1 MIASNSSTVA
11 KVRNFLIEFL
21 NETQI
26 ENLARSTGFVQKKSK
41 ITGVIFAMVM
51 TFEIRQTKSTSLN
64 EISTKLGLQGIPI
77 SKQGIDN
84 RFNDASVVFMKQLTD
99 RVLTMKLE
107 REEVLDSARQ
117 FNRIMI
123 KDSTVF
129 QLPESC
135 AVKYRG
141 SGGGASK
148 AGIKIQYEYDLK
160 AKGGLD
166 LRAQSSIVP
175 DYLHCLNNIQPQD
188 LCLEDLGY
196 ITLDHLDQVKEK
208 QAYFLTRLKY
218 AVAVFVKKDD
228 QYQPLDMDKL
238 ASDIKPGQTIDIL
251 VYLGRKQKMPVRMIL
266 EGVPKQVADQ
276 KRRKLKTD
284 TQNKRKGISKG
295 RLSFCNVNAFIT
307 NADGVLLP
315 MVLIRS
321 IYSLRW
327 QVEIIFKSWK
337 SIFNLDKVHFM
348 KLHRFECQNY
358 GTLIQIMICTNLF
371 NYYKTALWNGKKIEI
386 SELKSMKY
394 LLSILG
400 MIKNYLQSNAKN
412 KLNHLLKDTFETL
425 ANKCEKER
433 KKGRQTPIMILN
445 KLP

>member
-1 MIASNSSTVA
+1 MIAPNSSIVA

-21 NETQI
+21 DETQI
-26 ENLARSTGFVQKKSK
+26 EDLARSSGFVRRKSK
-41 ITGVIFAMVM
+41 ITGVIFAMFM

-64 EISTKLGLQGIPI
+64 ELSTKLDMQGIPI

-84 RFNDASVVFMKQLTD
+84 RFNDAAVSFMKQLTD
-99 RVLTMKLE
+99 RLLTMKLE
-107 REEVLDSARQ
+107 REEVLDSAKP

-135 AVKYRG
+135 AAKYAG

-166 LRAQSSIVP
+166 LQAQSSIVP
-175 DYLHCLNNIQPQD
+175 DYIHCLNDIKPQD

-196 ITLDHLDQVKEK
+196 ITLGHLEQVAEKE
-208 QAYFLTRLKY
+208 AYFLTRLKY
-218 AVAVFVKKDD
+218 AVAVFIKKYD
-228 QYQPLDMDKL
+228 QFQPLDIDKL
-238 ASDIKPGQTIDIL
+238 AAKMKPGQTIDIL

-266 EGVPKQVADQ
+266 EGVPTQVADQ

-284 TQNKRKGISKG
+284 TQNKRKGLSIG
-295 RLSFCNVNAFIT
+295 RLSFCNVNAFVT
-307 NADGVLLP
+307 NADSSLLP
-315 MVLIRS
+315 MTLIRG

-327 QVEIIFKSWK
+327 QVEIIFKCWK
-337 SIFNLDKVHFM
+337 SIFNLDKVHSM
-348 KLHRFECQNY
+348 KLHRFECLNY
-358 GTLIQIMICTNLF
+358 GTLIQIIICTNLF
-371 NYYKTALWNGKKIEI
+371 NYYKTALWNENKIEL

-394 LLSILG
+394 LQSIIG
-400 MIKNYLQSNAKN
+400 MIKMYLEANAK
-412 KLNHLLKDTFETL
+412 KSLNHLLTDTFETL
-425 ANKCEKER
+425 AHKCKKER
-433 KKGRQTPIMILN
+433 KKGRHTPIMIMN

>member
-1 MIASNSSTVA
+1 MIASNSSIVA
-11 KVRNFLIEFL
+11 KVGNFLIESL
-21 NETQI
+21 DEKQI
-26 ENLARSTGFVQKKSK
+26 EHLARKTGFVQKKSK
-41 ITGVIFAMVM
+41 ITGVIFALIM
-51 TFEIRQTKSTSLN
+51 TLEIRQTKSTSLN
-64 EISTKLGLQGIPI
+64 ELSTKLGLQGISI

-84 RFNDASVVFMKQLTD
+84 RFNEAAVVFMKQLTD
-99 RVLTMKLE
+99 RVLMMKLQ
-107 REEVLDSARQ
+107 REQVLDSAKQ

-135 AVKYRG
+135 AVKYPG

-160 AKGGLD
+160 NKGGLN
-166 LRAQSSIVP
+166 LQTHSSIVP
-175 DYLHCLNNIQPQD
+175 DYLHSLKNIQPQD

-196 ITLDHLDQVKEK
+196 ITLDHLNQVEEK

-218 AVAVFVKKDD
+218 DVSIFVKKDD
-228 QYQPLDMDKL
+228 QYQPLDIDQL
-238 ASDIKPGQTIDIL
+238 ARNMKPGQMMDKL
-251 VYLGRKQKMPVRMIL
+251 VYLGRKQKIPIRMIL

-284 TQNKRKGISKG
+284 TQNKRKGLSKG

-307 NADGVLLP
+307 NADHLLLP
-315 MVLIRS
+315 MALIRS

-337 SIFNLDKVHFM
+337 SIFNLDKVQFM
-348 KLHRFECQNY
+348 KLHRFECLNY
-358 GTLIQIMICTNLF
+358 GTLIQIIICTNLF

-400 MIKNYLQSNAKN
+400 MIKFYLQSNAKN
-412 KLNHLLKDTFETL
+412 KLNHLLKDTIETL
-425 ANKCEKER
+425 ANKCKKER
-433 KKGRQTPIMILN
+433 KKGRQTPLMILN
-445 KLP
+445 KIP